1 MKDIPGRQ
9 NVILLHFYG
18 FGSLSRMKASSQH
31 VGLRLIL
38 AGLLSLTLLTS
49 GVLSAHVH
57 DDGLPHY
64 SDCDHCVQ
72 LGGLD
77 VSSAATTSPPL
88 FAAASFFLSSASTIA
103 PVNRSL
109 PFLARAP
116 PSLLSQPQ
124 NR

>member
-1 MKDIPGRQ
+1 MKDIPRRQ
-9 NVILLHFYG
+9 NVILLHLYG
-18 FGSLSRMKASSQH
+18 FGSLSRMKAPSQH

-38 AGLLSLTLLTS
+38 AALLSLTLLSS

-57 DDGLPHY
+57 DDGVPHY
-64 SDCDHCVQ
+64 SDCDQCVQ

-77 VSSAATTSPPL
+77 VSPTATTSLAP
-88 FAAASFFLSSASTIA
+88 FATPSFFLSSASTVP

-109 PFLARAP
+109 HFSARAP
-116 PSLLSQPQ
+116 PPFLSQPQ

>member
-38 AGLLSLTLLTS
+38 AALLSLTLLSS

-64 SDCDHCVQ
+64 SDCDHCLQ
-72 LGGLD
+72 LSGLD
-77 VSSAATTSPPL
+77 ASPTASAGLPARTSSHSAH
-88 FAAASFFLSSASTIA
+88 ASTPTVS
-103 PVNRSL
+103 PVNHARHFS
-109 PFLARAP
+109 ARAP
-116 PSLLSQPQ
+116 PHNLPQPH
-124 NR
+124 NP

>member
-1 MKDIPGRQ
+1 
-9 NVILLHFYG
+9 
-18 FGSLSRMKASSQH
+18 MKASSQH
-31 VGLRLIL
+31 IGLRLIL
-38 AGLLSLTLLTS
+38 AALLSVTLLFS

-77 VSSAATTSPPL
+77 VSPAAATSPTP
-88 FAAASFFLSSASTIA
+88 FATASFSLSSTSTVP

-109 PFLARAP
+109 HFSARAP
-116 PSLLSQPQ
+116 PPLLSQPQ
-124 NR
+124 NH